1 MKPDFETKIM
11 KNSRIALIVLLST
24 VFVVAANAAPKHRND
39 SGRLLN
45 GQIVNH
51 NGAPLADS
59 VVYLTNMRTRVVKSY
74 IVGADGAYHFPA
86 LTPNID
92 YEVYAQ
98 YKERKSETKTLS
110 QFDDRP
116 VVSINLK
123 IDAR

>member
-1 MKPDFETKIM
+1 M
-11 KNSRIALIVLLST
+11 KNSRIAFIVFFLA
-24 VFVVAANAAPKHRND
+24 VFVVAANAEPKRRND

-51 NGAPLADS
+51 NGTPLADS

-74 IVGADGAYHFPA
+74 IVSADGAYHFPA
-86 LTPNID
+86 LTPNVD

-98 YKERKSETKTLS
+98 YRGLKSETKTLS

-123 IDAR
+123 IDMR

>member
-1 MKPDFETKIM
+1 M
-11 KNSRIALIVLLST
+11 KNSRIALIVVLSA
-24 VFVVAANAAPKHRND
+24 VFVMAANAAPKHRDD

-74 IVGADGAYHFPA
+74 IVSADGAYHFPA

-98 YKERKSETKTLS
+98 YKGLKSETKTLS

>member
-1 MKPDFETKIM
+1 M
-11 KNSRIALIVLLST
+11 KNSRIALVVLIGVLSA
-24 VFVVAANAAPKHRND
+24 VFVVAASAAPKHRDD

-45 GQIVNH
+45 GQISNH

-74 IVGADGAYHFPA
+74 IVSGDGTYHFPA

-98 YKERKSETKTLS
+98 YKGLKSETKTLS

-116 VVSINLK
+116 TVSINLK
-123 IDAR
+123 IDTR

>member
-1 MKPDFETKIM
+1 M
-11 KNSRIALIVLLST
+11 KNSRIALIVLPLIVVLSA
-24 VFVVAANAAPKHRND
+24 VFVLAANAAPKHRDD

-45 GQIVNH
+45 GQILDH
-51 NGAPLADS
+51 AGAPLPDS

-92 YEVYAQ
+92 YEVFAQ

-116 VVSINLK
+116 TVSINLK

>member
-1 MKPDFETKIM
+1 M
-11 KNSRIALIVLLST
+11 KNSRIALIVILT
-24 VFVVAANAAPKHRND
+24 AVFVMAANAAPKHRDD

-45 GQIVNH
+45 GQIMNH
-51 NGAPLADS
+51 NGAPLPDS

-98 YKERKSETKTLS
+98 YKGLKSETKTLS